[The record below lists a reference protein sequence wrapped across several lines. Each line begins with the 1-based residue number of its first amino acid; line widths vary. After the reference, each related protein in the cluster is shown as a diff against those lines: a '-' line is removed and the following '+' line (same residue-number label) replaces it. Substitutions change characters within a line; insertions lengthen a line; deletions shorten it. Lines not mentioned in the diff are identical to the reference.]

1 MRIINVAPLIEGL
14 KNKYYMLGRIA
25 KMDIITQQ
33 VAIIDAATFA
43 QLLTTI
49 SELST
54 KVEQLDQEVRSNKEK
69 RYYTQQ
75 EAMNYLRIS
84 SPNTFRKYV
93 RSGQIK
99 MHGSN
104 GERMQLFLKEDL
116 DNFVRSYK

>member
-1 MRIINVAPLIEGL
+1 MRIINVAPIIEGL
-14 KNKYYMLGRIA
+14 KNRYYMLGRIA
-25 KMDIITQQ
+25 NMDIITQQ
-33 VAIIDAATFA
+33 VATIDVAK
-43 QLLTTI
+43 LLTI
-49 SELST
+49 LSELSI
-54 KVEQLDQEVRSNKEK
+54 KVEQLEQEVRSNKEK

-104 GERMQLFLKEDL
+104 GERMQLFVKEDL
-116 DNFVRSYK
+116 DNFVISYK